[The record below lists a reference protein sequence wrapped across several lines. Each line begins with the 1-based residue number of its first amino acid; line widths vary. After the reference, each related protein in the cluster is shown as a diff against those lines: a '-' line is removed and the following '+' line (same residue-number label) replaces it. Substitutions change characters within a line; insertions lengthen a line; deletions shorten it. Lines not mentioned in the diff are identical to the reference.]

1 MTKSAKLPL
10 NISIKISQYL
20 TKDILPY
27 TILVIYL
34 DMELLKKF
42 NLYLGFILVRVLDI
56 DNQDDV
62 LSKIF
67 FNKLMEKLQSEIFVM
82 IENEDKF

>member
-1 MTKSAKLPL
+1 MTRSAKLPS
-10 NISIKISQYL
+10 NVSIKISQYL
-20 TKDILPY
+20 IKDILPY

-34 DMELLKKF
+34 DMDLLKKF

-67 FNKLMEKLQSEIFVM
+67 FNKLMEKLQSEIFV
-82 IENEDKF
+82 IIKNEDKL

>member
-1 MTKSAKLPL
+1 MTRSAKLPS

>member
-1 MTKSAKLPL
+1 MTRSVKLPS
-10 NISIKISQYL
+10 NVFIKISQYL

-34 DMELLKKF
+34 DMNLLKKF
-42 NLYLGFILVRVLDI
+42 NLYLGFILVRVLDT

-82 IENEDKF
+82 IENEDKL

>member
-1 MTKSAKLPL
+1 MTRSAKLPS
-10 NISIKISQYL
+10 NVSIKISQYL
-20 TKDILPY
+20 TKDILLY

-34 DMELLKKF
+34 DMDLLKKF

-82 IENEDKF
+82 IKNEDKL